1 MKSDVFAKEIW
12 EIYDRNLR
20 TLAKDLLEGLPDYF
34 YTVPASSSGKY
45 HPQYALGEGGLVR
58 HVKAAI
64 KIALSLLELEQ
75 YKDLNRDYVI
85 IALLLHDGLKQGN
98 SEGNT
103 VKEHPWLAANYVR
116 NFDYPNKVQLG
127 EIASLIESHMGQW
140 NYGILPKP
148 QSDAQ
153 KFIHLC
159 DYLASRKFLEVNL
172 DV

>member
-1 MKSDVFAKEIW
+1 MKSDVFAEEIW

-85 IALLLHDGLKQGN
+85 ISLLLL
-98 SEGNT
+98 
-103 VKEHPWLAANYVR
+103 
-116 NFDYPNKVQLG
+116 
-127 EIASLIESHMGQW
+127 SL
-140 NYGILPKP
+140 
-148 QSDAQ
+148 
-153 KFIHLC
+153 
-159 DYLASRKFLEVNL
+159 
-172 DV
+172 